1 MFDSKALFDK
11 ITAAGITMYKCKTD
25 PALKSISQSTLTR
38 LKKGE
43 NSISIASIE
52 AIAQAMNMQP
62 LELLQGIWSIDLNAQ
77 EENSS
82 EE

>member
-25 PALKSISQSTLTR
+25 PALKGISQSTLTR
-38 LKKGE
+38 LKEGK

-62 LELLQGIWSIDLNAQ
+62 LELLQDIWSIDLDSNGEQAN
-77 EENSS
+77 EE
-82 EE
+82 